1 MVFVHNRETEQ
12 LITGASLAF
21 TSDQDVKRNQTVS
34 TPEGQP
40 ALVKLQYR
48 DTYGLITS
56 ATEYYPDTMRVEKL
70 TDTLH
75 IMLRPIHRVRRTLI
89 LKHMY
94 FATDKS
100 DILPESEPDL
110 MQLYSFLSENPRIRV
125 LITGHTDNEGRDDYN
140 QRLSENRSASVKAEM
155 VKRGID
161 PNRIETDG
169 KGESEPIDTNDTPE
183 GRQNNR
189 RVQVTVL
196 NEMDAEED
204 VF

>member
-1 MVFVHNRETEQ
+1 MQFISQQN
-12 LITGASLAF
+12 A
-21 TSDQDVKRNQTVS
+21 DDKRTIS
-34 TPEGQP
+34 TPEASPAVTSLHYGDTY
-40 ALVKLQYR
+40 ALV
-48 DTYGLITS
+48 TS
-56 ATEYYPDTMRVEKL
+56 AAEYFGDTMHVSRL

-75 IMLRPIHRVRRTLI
+75 IMLRPIHRVRHTLI

-100 DILPESEPDL
+100 DILPESGPDL
-110 MQLYSFLSENPRIRV
+110 MLLYNFLSENPRIRV

-204 VF
+204 IF